1 MLNTYKQLKK
11 QEKES
16 LKLPKTVQ
24 DSIPIKKIFKDGIF
38 QLTEKVGKE
47 NQFSVTYRI
56 NDINF
61 EACSPS
67 EKKTKFLNWEA
78 VLNSFDPTARY
89 KISIFK
95 HKINVDKLQ
104 QDITIQN
111 QNNEYDKYRKLLNEV
126 MLNKALIGNGITQ
139 EIYLTVSTFTKDVN
153 SARGFFQRQLTQ
165 ISQAILTLSTRIE
178 QLNAT
183 ERLRLLHDFYRQG
196 EESNFSF
203 DFDEFQKRGKDARDY
218 ICPNYITTENHSA
231 DYIRLGDNYC
241 RSLFLRNYATAV
253 NCNIISKLCRIDS
266 PCCLSV
272 DVVSVPISEAIKATQ
287 DIKMRV
293 ESNKLKY
300 IRKAAEKGMYGAMP
314 TYDMEQEI
322 LATDEWLTDLN
333 ERDQGMFVAN
343 ISISHLA
350 GTKEQLDEDTNNIL
364 TAAREN
370 MCQMANLTFQQY
382 QGLITS
388 LPYGANYLNS
398 EMLLSTEGVAAFLPF
413 RTQEVMD
420 EGGFY
425 FGTNAITGNL
435 INVDFSKLN
444 NTNRFVIG
452 IPGSGKSFGVK
463 LNIVE
468 IFLRTNSNIILLDP
482 EQEYIEL
489 VKALGGQIIE
499 LSPNANTHINPFD
512 MVQGYGEDVAS
523 SYYEK
528 STFIVS
534 LFEQIDK
541 SEIIGA
547 DEKSII
553 DRCVIKLYKE
563 CKSTPTLYD
572 LKELLEKQP
581 EDRAKELALKLELF
595 TTGSLNVF
603 SQQTN
608 IDFTNRIIC
617 FDTSKLK
624 GDLQTIGHLIVTD
637 CLVNKVTEN
646 FNNGIKTFLFFDEFQ
661 TMLRS
666 TYSAQYFNSAWRRYR
681 KRDASPCGIT
691 QNIEYL
697 NSDVEFSTMLGNSS
711 FVTLYQLTPT
721 DIDIVADIYNLSA
734 KQLKYV
740 SETAVAGNGLMR
752 IGGNII
758 PFNGQFPK
766 DNELYNLMSTKA
778 GEW

>member
-1 MLNTYKQLKK
+1 MLNTYKQFKR
-11 QEKES
+11 QEKNS
-16 LKLPKTVQ
+16 LKIPKSVQ
-24 DSIPIKKIFKDGIF
+24 DSIPIRQVFKDGIF
-38 QLTEKVGKE
+38 KLTERIGKE
-47 NQFSVTYRI
+47 NQFSVTYKI
-56 NDINF
+56 NDVNF
-61 EACSPS
+61 DTCSPT
-67 EKKTKFLNWEA
+67 EKQSKFLNWES
-78 VLNSFDPTARY
+78 VLNSFDPNARY

-95 HKINVDKLQ
+95 RKINVNNLYKNIVIEDKN
-104 QDITIQN
+104 DGF
-111 QNNEYDKYRKLLNEV
+111 DKYRHSLNEAV
-126 MLNKALIGNGITQ
+126 IDKALAGNGITQ
-139 EIYLTVSTFTKDVN
+139 EIYLTVSTFEKDVN
-153 SARGFFQRQLTQ
+153 SARAFFQRQFIQ
-165 ISQAILTLSTRIE
+165 ISQAILNLSTRIE

-183 ERLRLLHDFYRQG
+183 ERLQLFHDFYRQG
-196 EESNFSF
+196 EENNYVL
-203 DFDEFQKRGKDARDY
+203 DFNDMIKQGKDVRDY
-218 ICPNYITTENHSA
+218 ICPNYIYTESRSP
-231 DYIRLGDNYC
+231 DYIKVGDNFC
-241 RSLFLRNYATAV
+241 RSLFLRNYATVV
-253 NCNIISKLCRIDS
+253 NCNIISKLCRLDS
-266 PCCLSV
+266 TCCLSI
-272 DVVSVPISEAIKATQ
+272 DLVSIPLSEALKATQ

-293 ESNKLKY
+293 ETNKINY
-300 IRKAAEKGMYGAMP
+300 IRKATEKNMYGAMP

-322 LATDEWLTDLN
+322 KATDEWLVDLN

-350 GTKEQLDEDTNNIL
+350 DTKEQLDQDTNNIL
-364 TAAREN
+364 AAAREN
-370 MCQMANLTFQQY
+370 MCQMASLTFQQY

-388 LPYGANYLNS
+388 LPYGVNYLNS

-413 RTQEVMD
+413 RAQEVMD

-463 LNIVE
+463 MNIFE
-468 IFLRTNSNIILLDP
+468 IFLRTQSNIIILDP
-482 EQEYIEL
+482 EQEYISL
-489 VKALGGQIIE
+489 VKALGGQVIE
-499 LSPNANTHINPFD
+499 LAPTSSTHINPFD
-512 MVQGYGEDVAS
+512 MVQGYGEDLAT

-563 CKSTPTLYD
+563 CKNTPTLYD
-572 LKELLEKQP
+572 LKDMLEKQP
-581 EDRAKELALKLELF
+581 EERAKQLALKLELF

-608 IDFTNRIIC
+608 IDFNNRIIC

-697 NSDVEFSTMLGNSS
+697 NSDVEFSTMLGNSA

-721 DIDIVADIYNLSA
+721 DIDIVSDIYQLSS

-740 SETAVAGNGLMR
+740 SETAIPGNGLMR

-766 DNELYNLMSTKA
+766 DNELYKLMTTKA